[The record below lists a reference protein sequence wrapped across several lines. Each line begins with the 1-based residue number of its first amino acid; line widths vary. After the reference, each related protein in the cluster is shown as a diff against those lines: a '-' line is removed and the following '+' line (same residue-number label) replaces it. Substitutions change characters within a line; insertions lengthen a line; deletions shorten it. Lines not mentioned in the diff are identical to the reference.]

1 VRRALAAGL
10 CALLVVAPSPALAEK
25 MALPADK
32 QVPLLLKILTYDRQ
46 FEQKAGSEVVIGIVY
61 SAADPDSAPAME
73 SLSSTLNGFAG
84 KTVKKLPIKYWQI
97 PYSTPDRLEAIVKE
111 KGINVLYVCPGNDR
125 NLAAIVKLAQGGRI
139 TTLTGIPDYVKKGV
153 AVGVGERS
161 GKPQIFINLDASKA
175 EGSDFDASL
184 LRIAEVVR

>member
-1 VRRALAAGL
+1 MRAVASAL
-10 CALLVVAPSPALAEK
+10 CGLLVLLPSPAHAEK
-25 MALPADK
+25 MALAADK

-61 SAADPDSAPAME
+61 AAADADSAPAME
-73 SLSSTLNGFAG
+73 SLSATLSGFAG

-111 KGINVLYVCPGNDR
+111 KGINVLYVCPGNDK
-125 NLAAIVKLAQGGRI
+125 NLPAIVKLAHGGRI
-139 TTLTGIPDYVKKGV
+139 TTLTGIPEYVKKGLS
-153 AVGVGERS
+153 VGVGERS
-161 GKPQIFINLDASKA
+161 GKPQIYINLDASKA

>member
-1 VRRALAAGL
+1 MRVAGAALCG
-10 CALLVVAPSPALAEK
+10 LLVLLPSPARAEK
-25 MALPADK
+25 MALTADK

-46 FEQKAGSEVVIGIVY
+46 FEAKAGSEVVIGIVY
-61 SAADPDSAPAME
+61 AAADPDSAPAME
-73 SLSSTLNGFAG
+73 ALSATLSGFAG

-111 KGINVLYVCPGNDR
+111 KGINVIYVCPGNDK
-125 NLAAIVKLAQGGRI
+125 NLPAIIKLAKGGRI
-139 TTLTGIPDYVKKGV
+139 TTLTGIPEYVKKGLS
-153 AVGVGERS
+153 VGVGERS
-161 GKPQIFINLDASKA
+161 GKPQIYINLDASKA

>member
-1 VRRALAAGL
+1 MLHRALPL
-10 CALLVVAPSPALAEK
+10 ALLVLLGLSAFARAEK
-25 MALPADK
+25 MSLTAER

-46 FEQKAGSEVVIGIVY
+46 FEAKAGSDVVIGIVY
-61 SAADPDSAPAME
+61 SSGDPDSGPAME
-73 SLSSTLNGFAG
+73 SLSSTLDGFSG

-97 PYSTPDRLEAIVKE
+97 PFSSPDRLEAIVKE
-111 KGINVLYVCPGNDR
+111 KGVNVIYVCPGNDK
-125 NLAAIVKLAQGGRI
+125 NLAAIVKLSQRGRI
-139 TTLTGIPDYVKKGV
+139 TTLTGVPEYVRKGI

-161 GKPQIFINLDASKA
+161 GKPQIFINLEASKA